1 MRKTFI
7 ISTGEILNGKT
18 AGARR
23 IMNIARSLAS
33 GDVTVYLCSL
43 SDFSPLSSGVQEVQ
57 PGILSVGVNYPE
69 TTKHVSLKKFLRTVN
84 SYIGTDNSETV
95 IYLYPTTF
103 IFRDFVYLLYFKYLK
118 GHRLF
123 CEINELRSAI
133 AFSSKPPSGF
143 FSRLFYCLKSIRDY
157 LVYRL
162 NEFQVPLYDGIVVIS
177 TNLGHYFNRKA
188 RKMIRVPILC
198 DAGEINP
205 GWKPPLLGGESFKI
219 CFAGYIKYEK
229 EGFDLLFEALS
240 VVSSN
245 YPVELYMY
253 GILADEDRT
262 KLERT
267 QEKYSLSGR
276 IFYMGNIEPEK
287 LQDEFHKYHLLIL
300 PRPLNKRTMYG
311 FSTKLSEYLI
321 SGSPVLLTDV
331 SDNALFI
338 RDNYNGYLIPPG
350 DVTAMAEKLK
360 EIIATYNDKA
370 ESIVEN
376 AHRTVREEFDYRL
389 FSDRYIDFFFNSDT
403 RTSITA

>member
-1 MRKTFI
+1 MRKVFI

-43 SDFSPLSSGVQEVQ
+43 SDFRPLSSGVQEVQ
-57 PGILSVGVNYPE
+57 PGILSVGINNPE
-69 TTKHVSLKKFLRTVN
+69 ATKPGTFKKFLRTVN
-84 SYIGTDNSETV
+84 GYIGNDGSETV

-118 GHRLF
+118 GYRLF

-133 AFSSKPPSGF
+133 AFSSEPPSRL
-143 FSRLFYCLKSIRDY
+143 SERLFYYLKSVRDY
-157 LVYRL
+157 IVYRL
-162 NEFQVPLYDGIVVIS
+162 NECQVPLYDGIVVIS
-177 TNLGHYFNRKA
+177 TNLGHYFKRKA
-188 RKMIRVPILC
+188 RKMMRIPILC

-205 GWKPPLLGGESFKI
+205 GRKPPRLSGESFKI

-240 VVSSN
+240 AAGRY

-253 GILADEDRT
+253 GILADDDRA

-267 QEKYSLSGR
+267 EEKYSLSGR

-287 LQDEFHKYHLLIL
+287 LQDEFRKYHLLIL

-360 EIIATYNDKA
+360 EIISTYNDQA
-370 ESIVEN
+370 ERIVEN
-376 AHRTVREEFDYRL
+376 AHRTVLEEFDYRL
-389 FSDRYIDFFFNSDT
+389 FTDRYTDFFFNSDT
-403 RTSITA
+403 RTSFIA